1 MISYDD
7 LPNRLLSTPPCQNQN
22 RNHFEYINNKQQE
35 DIFFLHCLHTQKIS
49 LHWYTKMSMKVS
61 IPQGAQPGSVFQ
73 VQQPDGQIISIQV
86 PPGN

>member
-1 MISYDD
+1 MSTRHLENKIKIKPHQQTTGRHIF
-7 LPNRLLSTPPCQNQN
+7 LTLLAYT
-22 RNHFEYINNKQQE
+22 
-35 DIFFLHCLHTQKIS
+35 DKIS